1 MSRGLGDVYK
11 RQIQDG
17 GSTDK
22 TIEIVESYRD
32 QFGDKLKV
40 YSELDKGIYDAMN
53 KGIKHSLGDYI
64 WLVNA
69 DDWIT
74 DDALDIVYS
83 TVLQKNLD
91 NCIISGAMNLIDPI
105 SLNIT
110 RVAHSNTKGLEMMDK
125 TFKMGVAHPSTIVSK
140 TVYRDYGL
148 YDDRFYIAAD
158 LDFVLRMKKQG
169 IPFIFIDKILSNF
182 RIDGVSNQ
190 FPINKNMHDYCML
203 FDKHIDS
210 FIKRFFL
217 KCKFFV
223 RAIVLYF
230 LAPHVNAIV
239 NKREALK
246 GKI

>member
-1 MSRGLGDVYK
+1 MKVSIITVSYN
-11 RQIQDG
+11 
-17 GSTDK
+17 SEK
-22 TIEIVESYRD
+22 TIAHTIESVLAQTYDDIEYWIIDGKSSDGTVALAESYCNAME
-32 QFGDKLKV
+32 QKGIIYHIL
-40 YSELDKGIYDAMN
+40 SEPDGGIYDAMN

-140 TVYRDYGL
+140 TVYRDCLL
-148 YDDRFYIAAD
+148 YTSPSPRDA
-158 LDFVLRMKKQG
+158 
-169 IPFIFIDKILSNF
+169 
-182 RIDGVSNQ
+182 
-190 FPINKNMHDYCML
+190 
-203 FDKHIDS
+203 
-210 FIKRFFL
+210 
-217 KCKFFV
+217 
-223 RAIVLYF
+223 
-230 LAPHVNAIV
+230 
-239 NKREALK
+239 
-246 GKI
+246 